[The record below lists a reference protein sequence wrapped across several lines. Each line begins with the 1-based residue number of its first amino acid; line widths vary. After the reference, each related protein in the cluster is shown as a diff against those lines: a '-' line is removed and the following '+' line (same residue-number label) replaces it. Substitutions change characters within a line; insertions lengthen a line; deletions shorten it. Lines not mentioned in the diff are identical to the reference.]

1 MRLPAVDHNADAV
14 AEKAG
19 GYFEKFVQ
27 NDEEVF
33 ALRKETPV
41 SGTIY

>member
-1 MRLPAVDHNADAV
+1 LPAVDHNADAV
-14 AEKAG
+14 AEKVD

-27 NDEEVF
+27 NDGEVF